1 MFKTI
6 KRFIHHYK
14 LINHTVAEIFRLE
27 KIIDNC
33 SSKKERTETYK
44 KLIGVRMFFSE
55 LTGKAWKGQK
65 PFLRADNFKVKHNT
79 NKKT

>member
-6 KRFIHHYK
+6 KIIIHRYK
-14 LINHTVAEIFRLE
+14 LINHTIAELFRLE
-27 KIIDNC
+27 EIIKNC
-33 SSKKERTETYK
+33 PSKRILEETEL

-55 LTGKAWKGQK
+55 LTGTAWKGQK
-65 PFLRADNFKVKHNT
+65 PLLKASNFKVKHNT